1 MVSWNSI
8 HALVWMIL
16 KPNTERGMAHSL
28 LLLPVTP
35 EFRASHFSQ
44 HGDNQDKAGVNL
56 IFLVL
61 ESQPLCPSNSS
72 VFSSAVIKYH
82 NPKQL
87 RCGRVWFSWVY
98 SSRERESIR
107 VGKIWQQTRKTWC
120 QDKESSWSHFIRIRK
135 AERGARK
142 WNQVTKS
149 QSLSPVTY
157 IS

>member
-8 HALVWMIL
+8 HTLVWMML
-16 KPNTERGMAHSL
+16 KPNTKHGMAHSL

-35 EFRASHFSQ
+35 ESRASHFSQ
-44 HGDNQDKAGVNL
+44 HEDNQDKAGVNL

-61 ESQPLCPSNSS
+61 ESQPLCLSKSS
-72 VFSSAVIKYH
+72 VFSSVVIKYH

-87 RCGRVWFSWVY
+87 RCGRVWFSLVY
-98 SSRERESIR
+98 SSRERESIK
-107 VGKIWQQTRKTWC
+107 VGKIWQQTRKTCC
-120 QDKESSWSHFIRIRK
+120 QDKESSWSHFIHIWK